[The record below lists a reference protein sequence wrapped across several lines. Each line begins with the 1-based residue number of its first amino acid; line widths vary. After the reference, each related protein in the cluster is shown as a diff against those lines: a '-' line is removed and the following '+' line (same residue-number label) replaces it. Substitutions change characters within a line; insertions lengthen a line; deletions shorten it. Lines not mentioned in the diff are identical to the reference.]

1 MAATDN
7 MADGCKQKIIILNL
21 HFVRVNNFTFK
32 KVLQKRCEKANQFP
46 STFHRRAGYS
56 QKINLKRGNESDVP
70 VFVLTLMF
78 D

>member
-7 MADGCKQKIIILNL
+7 MADDCRQKIIILHL
-21 HFVRVNNFTFK
+21 HFVRVNK
-32 KVLQKRCEKANQFP
+32 KVLQKQCEKANQFP